1 MKPDDIEMIYKM
13 TFGKSGANLER
24 VGELI
29 RCKDCKH
36 MNSWTDT
43 DGTINYSCEETH
55 DEFGYEADVEPNHY
69 CGYAERREP

>member
-36 MNSWTDT
+36 WKHS
-43 DGTINYSCEETH
+43 TIRPNYC
-55 DEFGYEADVEPNHY
+55 DVWDWCNRADDF
-69 CGYAERREP
+69 CSFAERKTE